1 MGYNRRVPETV
12 TYRVPGMHCGH
23 CEAAVKEELAEVE
36 GVEAVDVD
44 LDSKVVTVRGTRL
57 SDDSL
62 RAAIEAA
69 GYDAA

>member
-1 MGYNRRVPETV
+1 VGYDRGVPETV
-12 TYRVPGMHCGH
+12 RYRVAGMHCSH

>member
-1 MGYNRRVPETV
+1 VGYNRHVPETV

-44 LDSKVVTVRGTRL
+44 LDSKVVMVRGTRL

-69 GYDAA
+69 GYDAG